1 MRGKQVSASPCLSTP
16 NTRNLLSSERRIRC
30 WGSAGSLT
38 APTRLIA
45 VGQQL
50 LREERV
56 PPGPA
61 RRLSPGL
68 NSPRVPRGPDP
79 APSAPRL
86 SATRRAHRSAAP
98 PARGCR
104 CPRGFV
110 LPREAPLLPPRP
122 PHLHNGRA
130 APHRNKG
137 KVGAARGSDPHT
149 KAAARPPRAGAS
161 PQPPGPPLTG
171 TPPRDAPPTVGPL
184 SPDRSAQIPP
194 TPPQVDAGGGP
205 LPHAPWGG
213 RGGSPP
219 PRSLY
224 LPPSSHAR
232 AVTSVR
238 HPNAAG
244 HAFSPPIGRPPRPAP
259 PRYWPESAPHSGLVP
274 PLASLPI
281 HRRRLRQFR
290 NGAGVAERGA
300 VPGANGAAGAQVDA
314 VCVASAVVEG
324 ALAELTSFAQPLG
337 GASEWLT
344 VEGRQS

>member
-1 MRGKQVSASPCLSTP
+1 MRGKQVSAAPCLSTP

-171 TPPRDAPPTVGPL
+171 TPPEMHPPL
-184 SPDRSAQIPP
+184 WDRSARTAQP
-194 TPPQVDAGGGP
+194 
-205 LPHAPWGG
+205 
-213 RGGSPP
+213 RSPP
-219 PRSLY
+219 P
-224 LPPSSHAR
+224 LPRWMQEEDPSH
-232 AVTSVR
+232 TPHGGEGGG
-238 HPNAAG
+238 HP
-244 HAFSPPIGRPPRPAP
+244 PPAP
-259 PRYWPESAPHSGLVP
+259 FIYRH
-274 PLASLPI
+274 
-281 HRRRLRQFR
+281 HRTR
-290 NGAGVAERGA
+290 
-300 VPGANGAAGAQVDA
+300 
-314 VCVASAVVEG
+314 
-324 ALAELTSFAQPLG
+324 ELSPA
-337 GASEWLT
+337 
-344 VEGRQS
+344 